1 MATNQLKL
9 TNTST
14 NLNHHMKMFLN
25 FMHVERGASSNT
37 IAAYQN
43 DLSQFSNFLKLQH
56 QPDFIHWE
64 KVHTKHISEFMI
76 FLQDRGY
83 SETSRSRK
91 LASIKSFFSFLL
103 NEGII
108 SDDTSIDLSSPRY
121 SPTLP
126 HHISVSSMNKLLEL
140 PKLAKPS
147 DKMHLILRNHSM
159 LELMYATGIRVSEM
173 TNLNL
178 KDLNISES
186 YLRVIGKGNKERI
199 LPVYSEALS
208 SVESW
213 IQAGRVKIL
222 GHKFSNALFLN
233 SRGNRLT
240 RQGFW
245 RILKH
250 ESERAGISESVTPH
264 TIRHSF
270 ATHLLQGGASL
281 LHVQSLL
288 GHSSISTTQ
297 IYTHLTDEHVRLE
310 YHKAHPRA

>member
-9 TNTST
+9 TNAST
-14 NLNHHMKMFLN
+14 NLNHHLKMFLN

-37 IAAYQN
+37 INAYQN
-43 DLSQFSNFLKLQH
+43 DLSQFSNFLKLQN
-56 QPDFIHWE
+56 QPGFIHWE
-64 KVHTKHISEFMI
+64 KVHAKHISEFMI
-76 FLQDRGY
+76 LLQDRGY

-108 SDDTSIDLSSPRY
+108 PEDTSLDLSSPRY

-126 HHISVSSMNKLLEL
+126 HNISVSSMNKLLEL

-213 IQAGRVKIL
+213 IQVGRVKIL
-222 GHKFSNALFLN
+222 GNKFSNALFLN

-245 RILKH
+245 TILKR
-250 ESERAGISESVTPH
+250 ESERAGILEPVTPH

>member
-1 MATNQLKL
+1 MADLLIDAIESFIITLDKERNFSLHTIKAYK
-9 TNTST
+9 ND
-14 NLNHHMKMFLN
+14 LNRFNSFLN
-25 FMHVERGASSNT
+25 QGISRIILKKINR
-37 IAAYQN
+37 N
-43 DLSQFSNFLKLQH
+43 DIRKFLSDEYDNNF
-56 QPDFIHWE
+56 
-64 KVHTKHISEFMI
+64 
-76 FLQDRGY
+76 
-83 SETSRSRK
+83 TSKTVARR
-91 LASIKSFFSFLL
+91 LATIKSFFKYLVKIELIEENIAIHINSPKVAKKLPSFINKSLIDVL
-103 NEGII
+103 MN
-108 SDDTSIDLSSPRY
+108 SPSLDTLIGVRDRA
-121 SPTLP
+121 
-126 HHISVSSMNKLLEL
+126 VLEL
-140 PKLAKPS
+140 FYSTGMRLSELVNINIGDFHLNKKL
-147 DKMHLILRNHSM
+147 
-159 LELMYATGIRVSEM
+159 
-173 TNLNL
+173 
-178 KDLNISES
+178 
-186 YLRVIGKGNKERI
+186 LRVIGKGNKERI

>member
-1 MATNQLKL
+1 MATNQLETTNKL
-9 TNTST
+9 SD
-14 NLNHHMKMFLN
+14 LHPHIKLFLN

-37 IAAYQN
+37 VDAYKN
-43 DLSQFSNFLKLQH
+43 DLSQLTEFLKPKNQSSPIELNN
-56 QPDFIHWE
+56 
-64 KVHTKHISEFMI
+64 VHAQDISKFMI
-76 FLQDRGY
+76 FLQERGY

-91 LASIKSFFSFLL
+91 LASTKSFFGFLL
-103 NEGII
+103 NEEII
-108 SDDTSIDLSSPRY
+108 AEDPSIDLNSPRY
-121 SPTLP
+121 GPALP
-126 HHISVSSMNKLLEL
+126 HHISISSMNKLLKTPL
-140 PKLAKPS
+140 LTKPS
-147 DKMHLILRNHSM
+147 DKIYLMLRNQSM
-159 LELMYATGIRVSEM
+159 LELMYATGIRVSEL

-178 KDLNISES
+178 ADINIPES

-199 LPVYSEALS
+199 LPVHSEAVS

-213 IQAGRVKIL
+213 IIDGRSKIL
-222 GHKFSNALFLN
+222 GDKFSNALFLN
-233 SRGNRLT
+233 SRGSRLT

-245 RILKH
+245 NILKR
-250 ESERAGISESVTPH
+250 ESERAEIPESVTPH
-264 TIRHSF
+264 TLRHSF

>member
-1 MATNQLKL
+1 
-9 TNTST
+9 
-14 NLNHHMKMFLN
+14 
-25 FMHVERGASSNT
+25 
-37 IAAYQN
+37 
-43 DLSQFSNFLKLQH
+43 
-56 QPDFIHWE
+56 
-64 KVHTKHISEFMI
+64 
-76 FLQDRGY
+76 
-83 SETSRSRK
+83 
-91 LASIKSFFSFLL
+91 
-103 NEGII
+103 
-108 SDDTSIDLSSPRY
+108 
-121 SPTLP
+121 
-126 HHISVSSMNKLLEL
+126 MNKLLEL

-245 RILKH
+245 TILKH

>member
-14 NLNHHMKMFLN
+14 NLNLHMKMFLN

-159 LELMYATGIRVSEM
+159 LELMYATGIR
-173 TNLNL
+173 
-178 KDLNISES
+178 
-186 YLRVIGKGNKERI
+186 
-199 LPVYSEALS
+199 
-208 SVESW
+208 
-213 IQAGRVKIL
+213 
-222 GHKFSNALFLN
+222 
-233 SRGNRLT
+233 
-240 RQGFW
+240 
-245 RILKH
+245 
-250 ESERAGISESVTPH
+250 
-264 TIRHSF
+264 
-270 ATHLLQGGASL
+270 AT
-281 LHVQSLL
+281 
-288 GHSSISTTQ
+288 
-297 IYTHLTDEHVRLE
+297 
-310 YHKAHPRA
+310 

>member
-43 DLSQFSNFLKLQH
+43 DLSQFSNFLKSQN
-56 QPDFIHWE
+56 QRDFIHWG
-64 KVHTKHISEFMI
+64 KVHAKHISEFMI
-76 FLQDRGY
+76 LLQDREY

-108 SDDTSIDLSSPRY
+108 PEDTSIDLRSPRY
-121 SPTLP
+121 APTLP
-126 HHISVSSMNKLLEL
+126 HNISVSSMNKLLEL
-140 PKLAKPS
+140 PKLTKPS

-208 SVESW
+208 SIETW
-213 IQAGRVKIL
+213 IQVGRVKIL